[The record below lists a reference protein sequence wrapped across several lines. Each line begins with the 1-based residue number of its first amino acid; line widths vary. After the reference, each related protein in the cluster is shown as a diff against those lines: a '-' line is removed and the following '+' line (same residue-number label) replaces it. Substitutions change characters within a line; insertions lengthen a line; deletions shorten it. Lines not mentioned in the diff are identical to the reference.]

1 MYLTWSNWAR
11 GEMGTYHTGL
21 NCPRI
26 QCDHGL
32 VIPNDKNHPVC
43 AFMDD
48 YFINGMRKGM
58 ANAPNLRDTFE
69 KHTQVW
75 NNYRHRKM
83 AASILIRMS
92 TNLLLSND
100 VDTWLPNAFTILV
113 LEYYDPTREIN
124 ATIRGC
130 DVATKYR
137 DISQGGKP
145 SIRRDLLKFYRKR
158 TTCSCLKHMHLVARE
173 TLRKMG
179 QCSHCGVTKERALL
193 MVCGRCR
200 VEQYCSRECQAAN
213 WPDAFCNF

>member
-1 MYLTWSNWAR
+1 M
-11 GEMGTYHTGL
+11 

-69 KHTQVW
+69 KHTLVW

-100 VDTWLPNAFTILV
+100 VDIV
-113 LEYYDPTREIN
+113 L
-124 ATIRGC
+124 GC
-130 DVATKYR
+130 
-137 DISQGGKP
+137 
-145 SIRRDLLKFYRKR
+145 L
-158 TTCSCLKHMHLVARE
+158 MHLPFWYSSTM
-173 TLRKMG
+173 TLRVKSM
-179 QCSHCGVTKERALL
+179 QQSTVV
-193 MVCGRCR
+193 M
-200 VEQYCSRECQAAN
+200 
-213 WPDAFCNF
+213 